1 MIYAREMMRRHYEY
15 LEREHAKFSA
25 EEAMRTRV
33 EGQNALYLA
42 DLAYL
47 LAADPEPENVEH

>member
-1 MIYAREMMRRHYEY
+1 MRRHYEY
-15 LEREHAKFSA
+15 LEREHAKYSL
-25 EEAMRTRV
+25 EEAARTRV